1 MVAVQEI
8 LQQQI
13 VDLKDELSTLELACD
28 EKMVSDME
36 YNYKKHEINAKIDEV
51 NAIYRKMMNEGYIRT
66 DEAEKDGHLIG
77 ANGDLRLYLKHGQDS
92 LLWLESNGVQTMCV
106 LCPRASD
113 VMKWKLI
120 LGIS

>member
-8 LQQQI
+8 LQGQI
-13 VDLKDELSTLELACD
+13 ADLKNELSELEMACD
-28 EKMVSDME
+28 EKMVSDLE
-36 YNYKKHEINAKIDEV
+36 YNYKKHEINAKIEEV
-51 NAIYRKMMNEGYIRT
+51 NNIYKLMMNEGYIRF
-66 DEAEKDGHLIG
+66 DEAEKGGHLLG

-92 LLWLESNGVQTMCV
+92 LLWLESNGVQTLAV

-113 VMKWKLI
+113 VMKWKRI